1 MTLPRWLLL
10 RHRPKLPKPAV
21 RPTQTMGMV
30 LRLRSSSELG
40 LKARSEEQMEFEKF
54 LSKYNRRCKALTL
67 GYLYLHE
74 ATMAQAI

>member
-1 MTLPRWLLL
+1 
-10 RHRPKLPKPAV
+10 
-21 RPTQTMGMV
+21 MGMV